1 MPEDFEQSVNV
12 FHGIKAMIG
21 RDLSVIKNE
30 ELWRDSGLDNW
41 YQFLEQPE
49 IDISPQEASK
59 LINNYE
65 FIVKYNLPIDIPQRR
80 LDLLKKSDDPSK
92 LYDDTKLLSIKDM
105 KETMVDINNE
115 KENKPNTRTFNY
127 VIMQKCNETS
137 TLKRV
142 YGVESKEIL
151 EKFNINEDGI
161 RHD

>member
-1 MPEDFEQSVNV
+1 MNEIDLALELYHGVKNYLGKHFQELKDSGDFE
-12 FHGIKAMIG
+12 
-21 RDLSVIKNE
+21 
-30 ELWRDSGLDNW
+30 GLDNF
-41 YQFLEQPE
+41 YQYLEQPSV
-49 IDISPQEASK
+49 DITPAEANK
-59 LINNYE
+59 FINSYN
-65 FIVKYNLPIDIPQRR
+65 FIQKNDLHMYIPQRR
-80 LDLLKKSDDPSK
+80 LDLLKKSDDPKK
-92 LYDDTKLLSIKDM
+92 LYDETKLLSIKDM